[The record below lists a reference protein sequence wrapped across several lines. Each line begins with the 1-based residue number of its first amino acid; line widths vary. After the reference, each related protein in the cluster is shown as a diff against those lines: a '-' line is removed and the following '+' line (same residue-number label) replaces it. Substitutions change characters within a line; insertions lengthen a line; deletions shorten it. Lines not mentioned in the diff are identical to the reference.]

1 MKLFPKTIL
10 LTAVTVTA
18 LQINAME
25 KLTGTPI
32 GCQSV
37 DYSTGQP
44 SNTVH
49 TVDLLFDGDLNTY
62 YATYDRSYA
71 WGGLDLGKPY
81 VIERVGWAPRND
93 YIEGEYRVKMA
104 VIQGANSPDWLDAV
118 PLFIITEK
126 GINNQMLYGDV
137 DCSKGFRY
145 VRYVS
150 PSNVRC
156 NLAELEIYG
165 HEGEGDESHMF
176 QFTNLPTV
184 CINTVDSKEPFDKE
198 TDIVGNVI
206 ILNNKTY
213 DTNASATV
221 RERGNSSRTHPKKP
235 WRLKFDK
242 KQRVL
247 DAPAKAKKW
256 TLINNHSDKTL
267 LRNVVAFEISRR
279 IGMDYT
285 PYCQPVDVVLNGEFK
300 GCYQLCDQVEVNPG
314 RIPVTEMELTDIEG
328 EALTGGYHLEID
340 GYANQENERE
350 WFESTYHQIPVTIKS
365 PDDGGT
371 FEQYEYIKEYFS
383 EMERAVFTR
392 GYNDPETGYRKWL
405 DLDSYLH
412 YFIIQEIIG
421 NADAVWCIHVH
432 KERGGKIMGG
442 PVWDSELAFDNDN
455 RVYPASELGVLCT
468 LSGRGPIA
476 NNFLNLHK
484 RIFNV
489 DTKAKARRNYL
500 YSIAR
505 NEKDLSGESLCTF
518 VDEWAEKIRKS
529 ADLNFKRW
537 DVLGKY
543 IFSNPRAEASFNE
556 AIGNLKTY
564 LLDRF
569 DFLDKP
575 KYFNLDPDA
584 TSIELPEADS
594 NLDNGLDIIVSAGTI
609 SLSDSDAI
617 FTVTAADGRTYF
629 HGTGTTAT
637 LSPGIYIVS
646 TGTQS
651 AKVAL

>member
-1 MKLFPKTIL
+1 M
-10 LTAVTVTA
+10 
-18 LQINAME
+18 
-25 KLTGTPI
+25 
-32 GCQSV
+32 
-37 DYSTGQP
+37 
-44 SNTVH
+44 
-49 TVDLLFDGDLNTY
+49 
-62 YATYDRSYA
+62 
-71 WGGLDLGKPY
+71 
-81 VIERVGWAPRND
+81 
-93 YIEGEYRVKMA
+93 
-104 VIQGANSPDWLDAV
+104 
-118 PLFIITEK
+118 
-126 GINNQMLYGDV
+126 
-137 DCSKGFRY
+137 
-145 VRYVS
+145 
-150 PSNVRC
+150 RC

>member
-1 MKLFPKTIL
+1 MD
-10 LTAVTVTA
+10 
-18 LQINAME
+18 

-49 TVDLLFDGDLNTY
+49 TVDLLFDGDLDTY

-71 WGGLDLGKPY
+71 WGGLDLGKPH

-93 YIEGEYRVKMA
+93 YAEGEDRVKMA

-184 CINTVDSKEPFDKE
+184 CINTADSKEPFDKE

-300 GCYQLCDQVEVNPG
+300 GCYQLCDQVEVNPD
-314 RIPVTEMELTDIEG
+314 RVPVTEMAPADIEG
-328 EALTGGYHLEID
+328 DALTGGYHLEID
-340 GYANQENERE
+340 AYANQEKERE

-371 FEQYEYIKEYFS
+371 FEQYEYIKAA
-383 EMERAVFTR
+383 RLRQLR
-392 GYNDPETGYRKWL
+392 G
-405 DLDSYLH
+405 
-412 YFIIQEIIG
+412 F
-421 NADAVWCIHVH
+421 
-432 KERGGKIMGG
+432 
-442 PVWDSELAFDNDN
+442 N
-455 RVYPASELGVLCT
+455 R
-468 LSGRGPIA
+468 
-476 NNFLNLHK
+476 
-484 RIFNV
+484 
-489 DTKAKARRNYL
+489 
-500 YSIAR
+500 
-505 NEKDLSGESLCTF
+505 SGEARL
-518 VDEWAEKIRKS
+518 
-529 ADLNFKRW
+529 
-537 DVLGKY
+537 
-543 IFSNPRAEASFNE
+543 
-556 AIGNLKTY
+556 
-564 LLDRF
+564 
-569 DFLDKP
+569 
-575 KYFNLDPDA
+575 PDA
-584 TSIELPEADS
+584 PARQ
-594 NLDNGLDIIVSAGTI
+594 LD
-609 SLSDSDAI
+609 
-617 FTVTAADGRTYF
+617 
-629 HGTGTTAT
+629 
-637 LSPGIYIVS
+637 
-646 TGTQS
+646 
-651 AKVAL
+651 

>member
-93 YIEGEYRVKMA
+93 YIEGEDRVKMA

-300 GCYQLCDQVEVNPG
+300 GCYQLCDQVEVTPG
-314 RIPVTEMELTDIEG
+314 RIPVTEMEITDIEG

-432 KERGGKIMGG
+432 KERGGKLMGG

>member
-93 YIEGEYRVKMA
+93 YIEGEDRVKMA

-340 GYANQENERE
+340 GYAKQENERE
-350 WFESTYHQIPVTIKS
+350 WFESTYHQRPVTIKS

>member
-10 LTAVTVTA
+10 LTAVTATA

-93 YIEGEYRVKMA
+93 YIEGEDRVKMA

-594 NLDNGLDIIVSAGTI
+594 NLDNDLDIIVSAGTI

>member
-93 YIEGEYRVKMA
+93 YIEGEDRVKMA

-314 RIPVTEMELTDIEG
+314 RIPVTEMDLTDIEG

-505 NEKDLSGESLCTF
+505 NEKDLSGESLCAF

>member
-93 YIEGEYRVKMA
+93 YIEGEDRVKMA

-184 CINTVDSKEPFDKE
+184 CINTVDSKEPFDKK

-314 RIPVTEMELTDIEG
+314 RIPVTEMEITDIEG